1 MYSFHNFLCSVT
13 KAEFFDN
20 KMKSLGFPPIT
31 YAIQRGLSLNQFVQN
46 MFLLYMAMNDA
57 AIVTWSNKFQYD
69 TVRPFSLV
77 RNFYK
82 GQTVTAWAGPGIGK
96 VTNLP
101 AQDWRSY
108 LNTAPHPDYP
118 SASSCFCAAQMEA
131 MRLFYKTDNF
141 GYSYQWMAG
150 SSTVEPGLTPKT
162 TLTLGPW

>member
-1 MYSFHNFLCSVT
+1 
-13 KAEFFDN
+13 
-20 KMKSLGFPPIT
+20 
-31 YAIQRGLSLNQFVQN
+31 
-46 MFLLYMAMNDA
+46 
-57 AIVTWSNKFQYD
+57 QYD

-162 TLTLGPW
+162 TLTLGPWPTFTAFENDCALSRVQAGVHFREAAQAGQVLCRPIADAAYNKLTQLLQGANE